1 MTQCDK
7 YYCFFFLCS
16 LYIDMG
22 HTRRHTK
29 RRQVGGKHGK
39 GRRKAKRVLTKLN
52 RGLKKTKIISRA
64 GKALGNMG
72 VPYASKVGS
81 VAGQL
86 GYGRKRRA
94 HGAMTDQYGAYINN
108 PMASVH
114 SMRVKF

>member
-1 MTQCDK
+1 MA
-7 YYCFFFLCS
+7 
-16 LYIDMG
+16 
-22 HTRRHTK
+22 HTRRHK
-29 RRQVGGKHGK
+29 RRQVGGRKGK
-39 GRRKAKRVLTKLN
+39 KIKRTLRKLN
-52 RGLKKTKIISRA
+52 RGLKKTKVISRA

-72 VPYASKVGS
+72 VPYASKIGS

-86 GYGRKRRA
+86 GYGRKKRG